1 MGNDGGDIPGR
12 KELVRDRK
20 KVEIPTAESIAM
32 GRARFCNLTKEPLT
46 EPLAIC
52 RLGYI
57 YNYENLLSALVR
69 KELPE
74 KYAYIKKLTDI
85 KKVRMRV
92 SRSSSSRRQR
102 AAIITWPVRSPSSST
117 TGSISSLPFG
127 TAATPFPARP

>member
-12 KELVRDRK
+12 KELVRDKK

-69 KELPE
+69 KELPA

-85 KKVRMRV
+85 KKVSIGV
-92 SRSSSSRRQR
+92 SRSSFNRRQK
-102 AAIITWPVRSPSSST
+102 AAIITLPVRSVSWST
-117 TGSISSLPFG
+117 TGLTSLLLFG
-127 TAATPFPARP
+127 TAVTPFHARL